1 MNKTA
6 QAILSKPLC
15 KTILSYT
22 NRYQMPTVGNGV
34 KIFVLSVQK
43 QCYISGRPNLQVARA
58 DFSLFVSIGC
68 NTDSLDCGF
77 LLCNNASNR
86 YHNSITSLRLT
97 VEYHKLITLS
107 RKSHISIRQCYYH
120 IQVRSHGMIDATASH
135 YKVRDSSNNI
145 IPNAF
150 LITNHPGSTKEVMFS
165 VMSASLQNGV
175 LIPSCTETGRKELPS
190 FRQERSSGR
199 ETL

>member
-1 MNKTA
+1 M
-6 QAILSKPLC
+6 S
-15 KTILSYT
+15 ST
-22 NRYQMPTVGNGV
+22 NRYQMTTVRNGV

-43 QCYISGRPNLQVARA
+43 QCKISDRPNLQVASV

-77 LLCNNASNR
+77 LPCNNACNR
-86 YHNSITSLRLT
+86 YQNSITSPRLT

-120 IQVRSHGMIDATASH
+120 IQVRSHGMIDTTVSH

-150 LITNHPGSTKEVMFS
+150 LITNHLRSTRESNVFS
-165 VMSASLQNGV
+165 HVCLS
-175 LIPSCTETGRKELPS
+175 TGRS
-190 FRQERSSGR
+190 HCSNMH
-199 ETL
+199 